1 MRIINTFDKIQNCY
15 TDNKF
20 NLDAWRKYTKEF
32 SCELSKKCEQDSKEY
47 DFNKQIFPIVNNVLL
62 NKDAALRTNTSFISV
77 TNQLKSNIN
86 KLFKN
91 DIDLDIIL
99 YLGLCNG
106 AGWATALDGRNTIL
120 LGIEKI
126 IELNWQN
133 EAGMQALIF
142 HEIGHI
148 WHKTYGVLY
157 PKTQSKGEES
167 LVQMYQE
174 GIAMVCEHILC
185 QNNNYYHQN
194 KNDWLTWCKD
204 NKLEIKQEYLNRID
218 NNISTQD
225 FFGDWCNYKGH
236 SDVGYYLGCEFVKH
250 LQQRYSLFDI
260 ANLNINQLYEQYK
273 TFALLA

>member
-106 AGWATALDGRNTIL
+106 AGWATALDERNTIL

-133 EAGMQALIF
+133 EADMQALIF

>member
-1 MRIINTFDKIQNCY
+1 M
-15 TDNKF
+15 
-20 NLDAWRKYTKEF
+20 
-32 SCELSKKCEQDSKEY
+32 
-47 DFNKQIFPIVNNVLL
+47 
-62 NKDAALRTNTSFISV
+62 
-77 TNQLKSNIN
+77 
-86 KLFKN
+86 
-91 DIDLDIIL
+91 DIIL

-106 AGWATALDGRNTIL
+106 AGWATALDGRNAIL

-126 IELNWQN
+126 IELDWQN
-133 EAGMQALIF
+133 EADMQALIF

-167 LVQMYQE
+167 LVQLYQE

-185 QNNNYYHQN
+185 QDNNYYHQN

-250 LQQRYSLFDI
+250 LQQHYSLFDI

>member
-133 EAGMQALIF
+133 EADMQALIF